1 MTSDNVPIAKLNS
14 QLRGLRGS
22 SALAHAVERHLEAP
36 KAKRRLAVPSRW
48 TDCYNSDNIA
58 RKFAM
63 GFAMDAAVR

>member
-14 QLRGLRGS
+14 QLRGLGGS
-22 SALAHAVERHLEAP
+22 SALAHAVERRLNFP
-36 KAKRRLAVPSRW
+36 KASDFRPRW

-63 GFAMDAAVR
+63 GFVMDNAVR